1 MLANMVPNKLFPKF
15 FHKTTIM
22 SAINSCQT
30 FAENGHVMEKKRILV
45 IDDEKD
51 LLVILEK
58 GLSAEGYS
66 VITADNGHDGI
77 ASAKTKHPD
86 LMILDRVLGDIQG
99 EEVATRLREDPIT
112 KNIPVI
118 FLSALLSAPNN
129 SERCALLGN
138 SATLTKPYNFEDL
151 LEVIEKYL

>member
-1 MLANMVPNKLFPKF
+1 
-15 FHKTTIM
+15 
-22 SAINSCQT
+22 
-30 FAENGHVMEKKRILV
+30 MEKKKILV
-45 IDDEKD
+45 VDDERD
-51 LLVILEK
+51 LLLILKK

-99 EEVATRLREDPIT
+99 EEVATRLRKDPIT

-129 SERCALLGN
+129 AERFTILDNSELLI
-138 SATLTKPYNFEDL
+138 KPYNFEDL
-151 LEVIEKYL
+151 IEAIQKHLQPKCIT